1 MSYSQL
7 TQDQRYQIYEM
18 KHEGKT
24 QKQMAKAV
32 GVHPSTI
39 SRELQRNQGQRG
51 YRPHQAHAM
60 ALERRDIPRRP
71 PTFTGK
77 LRQTVEDK
85 LREDL
90 SPEQISGWLKKHHK
104 PSVSHERIYQHVWE
118 DQAQGGDLHTHL
130 RHAHKKYRKRYGK
143 RDRRGTIP
151 DRVGIEQRP
160 KVVERRSR
168 VGDWE
173 LDSVLGRQESQAIVS
188 AVERRS
194 RFTILAKVDQRKA
207 ETVGAAVIDALG
219 PHKERVLTLTSDNG
233 REFANH
239 QQIAQGLGAGFYFAR
254 PYHSWERGTNENTNG
269 LLRQYIP
276 KKCSLDKIGTEELRF
291 VMERLNHRPRKC
303 LGYKTPDEVFFSGH
317 T

>member
-18 KHEGKT
+18 KHECKT
-24 QKQMAKAV
+24 QRRMAEAV
-32 GVHPSTI
+32 GVHPSTV
-39 SRELQRNQGQRG
+39 SHELRRNRGQRG

-60 ALERRDIPRRP
+60 AQERRQIPRRT
-71 PTFTGK
+71 PTFTGE
-77 LRQTVEDK
+77 LRQRVEDK
-85 LREDL
+85 LREDW
-90 SPEQISGWLKKHHK
+90 SPEQISGRLKKHRK
-104 PSVSHERIYQHVWE
+104 PSVSHERIYQHVME

-130 RHAHKKYRKRYGK
+130 RRAHKKRRKRYGK

-151 DRVGIEQRP
+151 GRVGIEQRP
-160 KVVERRSR
+160 QVVQRRSR

-207 ETVGAAVIDALG
+207 ETVGVAVVDGLG
-219 PHKERVLTLTSDNG
+219 PYKERVLTLTADNG
-233 REFANH
+233 REFATH
-239 QQIAQGLGAGFYFAR
+239 QQIAQELEAGFYFAR

-269 LLRQYIP
+269 LVRQYVP
-276 KKCSLDKIGTEELRF
+276 KKCSLDNIGAEQLRF

-303 LGYKTPDEVFFSGH
+303 LDYKTPYEVFFAGH

>member
-254 PYHSWERGTNENTNG
+254 PYHSWERGTKENTNG

-291 VMERLNHRPRKC
+291 VMDRLNHRPRKC

>member
-1 MSYSQL
+1 VSYSQL